1 MKKITALLGGAMLTV
16 VLAIKCTLSSV
27 QDTISAETT
36 AAETNRPSPV
46 HVTVSGAQRP
56 GMD

>member
-1 MKKITALLGGAMLTV
+1 MKKIAELLGGAILTV

-36 AAETNRPSPV
+36 AAETNRPLHV
-46 HVTVSGAQRP
+46 HVTASGIQKP
-56 GMD
+56 GSK